1 MANMEEYSE
10 IPRVMLE
17 RINGNAWSIESRQAD
32 EESSEL
38 LYLGSTRKGNII
50 RDYYV
55 DSQGQYWYR
64 NRAVVDGLIVSMEV
78 YIFGKDARALQ
89 RGVKK
94 VQKKS

>member
-1 MANMEEYSE
+1 MVNQEYIELSQ
-10 IPRVMLE
+10 VVQE
-17 RINGNAWSIESRQAD
+17 RINGNAWSIESRPTD
-32 EESSEL
+32 EESKEI

-64 NRAVVDGLIVSMEV
+64 NRAVVDGNIVSMEV